1 MRIKKLKY
9 LKNIT
14 LFSVFMFLSGFAGT
28 VFAQSTEI
36 KDTSL
41 DTYAKVVG
49 WLFLLAVLV
58 MFVLI
63 IVYGDDKYKYSG
75 VRKKS
80 PALAKLGSM
89 LTRSVPLEQ
98 EKDIMFE
105 HDFDGITELDNKV
118 PPWFSILFYGTI
130 VFAVIYMLVFHVF
143 KISPLMID
151 EYVEEIRAAE
161 IQKQEFIKSGAFVNE
176 ETVTLLTEPASLQNG
191 KTIYITNCVP
201 CHGTGGEGTVGPNLT
216 DDYWIHGGGIKNIF
230 KTVKYGLPAK
240 GMISWQTLLNPKQMQ
255 EVSSYITTLH
265 GTNPPNGKPPEGNLY
280 ESSDSLKTNDSLK
293 TKVKTPGDSIKTN
306 TNKIDTVK
314 TDTSKAKTK

>member
-1 MRIKKLKY
+1 MRIKILKY
-9 LKNIT
+9 LIIA
-14 LFSVFMFLSGFAGT
+14 FMFLSGFAGT
-28 VFAQSTEI
+28 VFAQTTEA

-41 DTYAKVVG
+41 DNYAKIVS
-49 WLFLLAVLV
+49 WLFLLAVLI

-63 IVYGDDKYKYSG
+63 LVYGNDKYKYSG

-80 PALAKLGSM
+80 PSLAKLSSM
-89 LTRSVPLEQ
+89 LTRAVPVER

-118 PPWFSILFYGTI
+118 PPWFNILFYGTI
-130 VFAVIYMLVFHVF
+130 VIAVIYMLVFHVF

-161 IQKQEFIKSGAFVNE
+161 IQKQELIKSGALINE
-176 ETVTLLTEPASLQNG
+176 ETVTLLTEPASMQNG
-191 KTIYITNCVP
+191 KIIYTTNCVP

-216 DDYWIHGGGIKNIF
+216 DNYWIHGGGIKNIF
-230 KTVKYGLPAK
+230 KTVKYGVPAK

-255 EVSSYITTLH
+255 EVSGYVISLH

-280 ESSDSLKTNDSLK
+280 VPSDSLKTNDSLK
-293 TKVKTPGDSIKTN
+293 TQVKVPEDSLKTGKPK
-306 TNKIDTVK
+306 V
-314 TDTSKAKTK
+314 DTSKIKTK